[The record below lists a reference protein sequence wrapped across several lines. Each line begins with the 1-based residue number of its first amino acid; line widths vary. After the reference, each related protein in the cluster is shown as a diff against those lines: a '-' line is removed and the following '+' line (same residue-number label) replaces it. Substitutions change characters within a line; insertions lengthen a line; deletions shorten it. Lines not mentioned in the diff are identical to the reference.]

1 MAASTGTWLCDTRGR
16 ISGVIKQM
24 KTLFNI
30 TTSEDDLDR
39 FESSKDLEN
48 MLVPHF
54 NGVELMYYREDK
66 KETIPKDK
74 VVGYHMHF
82 FPFWMDFWKGNE
94 ERLFK
99 EFDTKENWEQYY
111 GGSTKDAVVRRYQ
124 EDLKYA
130 HLYGAEYVVFHV
142 SEASIEESFTWN
154 YHYSDEEVVDATAEL
169 LNEIFADEDGS
180 IALLLENLWQPGLK
194 FTRPEIT
201 KRLLD
206 QIDYPNK
213 GIMLDTGHLLHT
225 NTSLKTQEEGIA
237 YIHQTLDAHGEL
249 CKNIRGVHLNQS
261 LTGEYCEETRKN
273 PPKMEP
279 TYYGRY
285 NQMFFHAFAVDKH
298 EPFTGE
304 GIKELIERIAPE
316 YLTFEFITADNAQ
329 HRSYLEQQ
337 LKALGRN

>member
-1 MAASTGTWLCDTRGR
+1 
-16 ISGVIKQM
+16 
-24 KTLFNI
+24 
-30 TTSEDDLDR
+30 
-39 FESSKDLEN
+39 
-48 MLVPHF
+48 
-54 NGVELMYYREDK
+54 
-66 KETIPKDK
+66 
-74 VVGYHMHF
+74 MHF

-99 EFDTKENWEQYY
+99 EFDTTENWERYY
-111 GGSTKDAVVRRYQ
+111 GGSTKDAVVRRYK

-154 YHYSDEEVVDATAEL
+154 YHYSDEKVVDATAEL

-201 KRLLD
+201 ERLLD
-206 QIDYPNK
+206 QILYPNK

-237 YIHQTLDAHGEL
+237 YIHQMLDVHGEL
-249 CKNIRGVHLNQS
+249 CKYIRGVHLNQS
-261 LTGEYCEETRKN
+261 LTGDYCEETKKN

-298 EPFTGE
+298 EPFTGV

-316 YLTFEFITADNAQ
+316 YVTFEFITADNAQ
-329 HRSYLEQQ
+329 HREYLQQQ
-337 LKALGRN
+337 LKALGRI